1 MYRVAKREYA
11 PLTSTSEVTLG
22 RTNEANVGEP
32 GVTPKVTPGFFVPIS
47 NVLHADGL
55 EAETV

>member
-32 GVTPKVTPGFFVPIS
+32 GVTQVTPGFFVSFS

-55 EAETV
+55 VAETV